1 VTSASSTG
9 EPPEDESLSR
19 SHRALRAHIDMNT
32 HEQQAG
38 PYCLYPPRLAR
49 EIDITEQIEAEVTR
63 YVVRNAATSR
73 YFILKQPELRVLS
86 QFDGRLAVSDVAGGG
101 PQANGP
107 RVSLPALVRFLG
119 KLDSLGLLAR
129 GGTDDPIAA
138 HQRER
143 GLYIRFRLF
152 NPDKLLAWLDRVFG
166 WALTRTSII
175 SSFVL
180 MVFVALWMLARVD
193 EVSTYTSYLY
203 REYGIAAI
211 LGITLTITALHEFAH
226 GLACK
231 HFGGDVREMGVLLI
245 YYVLP
250 AFYCNVT
257 DIYRMGRKHQRLWVI
272 FAGIYWQ
279 LVVSALGGLLW
290 LLATPY
296 TLLADLSLLVFIG
309 GSFNIL
315 INCNPLIKL
324 DGYYAL
330 SQALGVVNLQ
340 GRSSDYARSLFAR
353 LLGEPQTRKADSQ
366 RPLLYISYWVCSI
379 LYSVILIWLIL
390 GWVSGELMDGLR
402 FLGVLL
408 TMLLAALLTERWW
421 KPILTKGRAL
431 LASALRSHVLKRA
444 SSTIEGVPTMSAQQV
459 IEKPV
464 SEQESLQSPARKKWL
479 PKRRRVIKFG
489 FALIVIAVL
498 VAPWE
503 AATGSDCTLLLPPER
518 EGVVRANTDAVLA
531 EVYVQP
537 GDAIAGGARVARLSN
552 PDIEDRLTQL
562 SAEINRLNTNN
573 SRIEEELRVRSES
586 VLSANFKEFDRKRLA
601 SELKD
606 ESTQIA
612 NADTGAGAQQS
623 QSAQPLPPSLA
634 ILQSEIE
641 LKQIQLEHNRREV
654 ERYKKLLDQGLVGG
668 QIYDRAAAEARLS
681 EAGLR
686 AAQARLEAALVDHRR
701 LTTGAQT
708 NSLVAETE
716 ARAARSNFESLITEL
731 HSNRQQLESLRQRH
745 EILGRE
751 SEGMAIVSPNSG
763 VVLGDDLRKMVGRR
777 YSRGEEICRI
787 GEIGKFL
794 LKIDVSEREIGSVR
808 LDSPVRF
815 KLKTVPGRVFTG
827 RVSKINAEPIPNQY
841 AQRFYPVEVLIENSD
856 GLLRPGMTGFA
867 RISFGRQS
875 IGLIVAQKVWQAL
888 RPELWL
894 F

>member
-1 VTSASSTG
+1 MDTPQPQS
-9 EPPEDESLSR
+9 
-19 SHRALRAHIDMNT
+19 
-32 HEQQAG
+32 G
-38 PYCLYPPRLAR
+38 PYCLYPPRIAQDV
-49 EIDITEQIEAEVTR
+49 DITEQIENGVTR

-73 YFILKQPELRVLS
+73 YFILKQPEYNVLS
-86 QFDGRLAVSDVAGGG
+86 QFDGTLTLADVARGG
-101 PQANGP
+101 PQANCP
-107 RVSLPALVRFLG
+107 RVSLPALVGFIGR
-119 KLDSLGLLAR
+119 LDSLGLLAR
-129 GGTDDPIAA
+129 GGTNDPIEP
-138 HQRER
+138 HQHKR

-152 NPDKLLAWLDRVFG
+152 NPDKLLAWLLRAFG
-166 WALTRTSII
+166 WALTRTSIV
-175 SSFVL
+175 SSFFL

-211 LGITLTITALHEFAH
+211 AAITLTITALHEFAH

-231 HFGGDVREMGVLLI
+231 HFGGQVREMGVLLI

-257 DIYRMGRKHQRLWVI
+257 DIYRMGRKRERLWVI

-279 LVVSALGGLLW
+279 LAVSALGGFLW
-290 LLATPY
+290 LIAAPY
-296 TLLADLSLLVFIG
+296 TLLADLSLLIFIG

-330 SQALGVVNLQ
+330 SQAFGVVNLQ
-340 GRSSDYARSLFAR
+340 DRSSDYVRSLFAR
-353 LLGEPQTRKADSQ
+353 LLGEQARKADSQ
-366 RPLLYISYWVCSI
+366 RPLLYVSYWVCSI
-379 LYSVILIWLIL
+379 LYSVILVWLIL
-390 GWVSGELMDGLR
+390 GWLSDELMDALR
-402 FLGVLL
+402 FFGVLL
-408 TMLLAALLTERWW
+408 TMLLTALLTERWW
-421 KPILTKGRAL
+421 RPVLAKGGVL
-431 LASALRSHVLKRA
+431 LAPLARNFLRRA
-444 SSTIEGVPTMSAQQV
+444 SSMIEGVTTMSAQQV
-459 IEKPV
+459 IGNPV
-464 SEQESLQSPARKKWL
+464 SEQENQQGPSRRNWL
-479 PKRRRVIKFG
+479 PRRRRIIKFG

-498 VAPWE
+498 IAPWE

-518 EGVVRANTDAVLA
+518 EGVVRANTDSVLA
-531 EVYVQP
+531 EIYVQP
-537 GDAIAGGARVARLSN
+537 GDAIADGANIARLSN
-552 PDIEDRLTQL
+552 PDIDDRLTQL

-573 SRIEEELRVRSES
+573 SRIEEELRVRSEN

-612 NADTGAGAQQS
+612 KADTGAGALRTS
-623 QSAQPLPPSLA
+623 TAQPLPPSLA
-634 ILQSEIE
+634 ILHSEIE
-641 LKQIQLEHNRREV
+641 LKQIELEHNRREV
-654 ERYKKLLDQGLVGG
+654 ERYKKLLDQGLVGE
-668 QIYDRAAAEARLS
+668 QIYDRAAAEVRLS
-681 EAGLR
+681 DAGLR
-686 AAQARLEAALVDHRR
+686 AARARFEAALVDHRR

-716 ARAARSNFESLITEL
+716 ARAARSNFESLIAEL

-745 EILGRE
+745 EILRRE
-751 SEGMAIVSPNSG
+751 SEGMAVVAPISG

-794 LKIDVSEREIGSVR
+794 LKIDVSEREIASVR

-827 RVSKINAEPIPNQY
+827 RVAKINAEPIPNQY

-856 GLLRPGMTGFA
+856 GMLRPGMTGFA

-875 IGLIVAQKVWQAL
+875 IGLILAQKVWQAL

>member
-1 VTSASSTG
+1 MPT
-9 EPPEDESLSR
+9 
-19 SHRALRAHIDMNT
+19 
-32 HEQQAG
+32 
-38 PYCLYPPRLAR
+38 
-49 EIDITEQIEAEVTR
+49 
-63 YVVRNAATSR
+63 
-73 YFILKQPELRVLS
+73 
-86 QFDGRLAVSDVAGGG
+86 
-101 PQANGP
+101 
-107 RVSLPALVRFLG
+107 LVRFLA
-119 KLDSLGLLAR
+119 KLDSLGLLSH
-129 GGTDDPIAA
+129 GGTDESSSP
-138 HQRER
+138 HPPGR

-152 NPDKLLAWLDRVFG
+152 NPNNLLGWLDGIFG
-166 WALTRTSII
+166 WALTRIFII

-180 MVFVALWMLARVD
+180 MLFVAVWLLASLG
-193 EVSTYTSYLY
+193 EFSTYTSYLY
-203 REYGIAAI
+203 NEYGIAVI
-211 LGITLTITALHEFAH
+211 LAVTLTITALHEFAH

-257 DIYRMGRKHQRLWVI
+257 DIYRMGRKRERLWVI

-290 LLATPY
+290 LVATPY
-296 TLLADLSLLVFIG
+296 TFLADLSLLVFIG

-340 GRSSDYARSLFAR
+340 SRSSDYARSLLAR
-353 LLGEPQTRKADSQ
+353 ILGESPARKVDPH
-366 RPLLYISYWVCSI
+366 RPLLYASYWVCSI

-408 TMLLAALLTERWW
+408 TILLAALLTERWW
-421 KPILTKGRAL
+421 KPVLIKGRAL
-431 LASALRSHVLKRA
+431 IASLLRSRSLKRG
-444 SSTIEGVPTMSAQQV
+444 SSATEGVTTMPSQEIIQRQ
-459 IEKPV
+459 V
-464 SEQESLQSPARKKWL
+464 SEQEPVQSPAQKNWR
-479 PKRRRVIKFG
+479 PTRRRIIKFG
-489 FALIVIAVL
+489 FGLIVIAAL
-498 VAPWE
+498 IAPWE

-531 EVYVQP
+531 EIYVQP
-537 GDAIAGGARVARLSN
+537 GDAISEGAKVARLSN
-552 PDIEDRLTQL
+552 PDIDDRLTQL
-562 SAEINRLNTNN
+562 TAEIDRLNTNN
-573 SRIEEELRVRSES
+573 SRIEEELRVRSEN

-601 SELKD
+601 NELND
-606 ESTQIA
+606 ESIKIA
-612 NADTGAGAQQS
+612 RAGEGTGAQQS
-623 QSAQPLPPSLA
+623 QVAQPLPPSLA

-641 LKQIQLEHNRREV
+641 LKQIELEHNVREV
-654 ERYKKLLDQGLVGG
+654 ERYKKLLDQGLVGE

-681 EAGLR
+681 EAALR
-686 AAQARLEAALVDHRR
+686 TARSRLEAAFVDHRR

-716 ARAARSNFESLITEL
+716 ARAARSTFESLIAEL

-745 EILGRE
+745 EILKNE
-751 SEGMAIVSPNSG
+751 SEGMAIMSPKSG

-794 LKIDVSEREIGSVR
+794 LKIDVSEREIASVR
-808 LDSPVRF
+808 LDSAVRF

-841 AQRFYPVEVLIENSD
+841 AQRFYPVEVLIENPD
-856 GLLRPGMTGFA
+856 GLLRPGMTGYA

-875 IGLIVAQKVWQAL
+875 VGLILAEKVWQAL

>member
-1 VTSASSTG
+1 M
-9 EPPEDESLSR
+9 DLQ
-19 SHRALRAHIDMNT
+19 
-32 HEQQAG
+32 EQQTG
-38 PYCLYPPRLAR
+38 PYCLYPPRIAQ
-49 EIDITEQIEAEVTR
+49 EVDITEQIEAGGAR
-63 YVVRNAATSR
+63 YVVRNAANSR
-73 YFILKQPELRVLS
+73 YFVLKQPEYRVLS
-86 QFDGRLAVSDVAGGG
+86 QFDGTLTLSEIAGGG
-101 PQANGP
+101 PQATGP
-107 RVSLPALVRFLG
+107 RVALPALVRFLG

-129 GGTDDPIAA
+129 GGTDAPIAA
-138 HQRER
+138 HQHER

-152 NPDKLLAWLDRVFG
+152 NPDKLLAWLDGVFA
-166 WALTRTSII
+166 WAFTRTSII
-175 SSFVL
+175 SSFAL
-180 MVFVALWMLARVD
+180 MIIVGFWLVTRAD
-193 EVSTYTSYLY
+193 EVSTYTLYLY
-203 REYGIAAI
+203 REYGITLI
-211 LGITLTITALHEFAH
+211 LGVALTITALHEFAH

-257 DIYRMGRKHQRLWVI
+257 DIYRMGRKHERMWVI

-279 LVVSALGGLLW
+279 LLVSALGGLLW
-290 LLATPY
+290 LIATPY

-340 GRSSDYARSLFAR
+340 GRSSDYARSLLAR
-353 LLGEPQTRKADSQ
+353 LLGEQAKRTDSQ
-366 RPLLYISYWVCSI
+366 RPLLYVSYWVCSI

-402 FLGVLL
+402 FFGVLL

-421 KPILTKGRAL
+421 KPLLAKGPAL
-431 LASALRSHVLKRA
+431 LASTVRSRFMTRG
-444 SSTIEGVPTMSAQQV
+444 SSTVEGVTTMSAQQV
-459 IEKPV
+459 IENPV
-464 SEQESLQSPARKKWL
+464 SGHDNPQSPVPRKWM
-479 PKRRRVIKFG
+479 PKRSRVFKIG
-489 FALIVIAVL
+489 FALIAIAVL
-498 VAPWE
+498 IAPWE

-531 EVYVQP
+531 EIYVQP
-537 GDAIAGGARVARLSN
+537 GDTIADGSKVARLAN
-552 PDIEDRLTQL
+552 PDIDDRLTQL
-562 SAEINRLNTNN
+562 SAEIDRLNTNN
-573 SRIEEELRVRSES
+573 SRIEEELRVRSEN
-586 VLSANFKEFDRKRLA
+586 VLSANFREFDRKRLA

-612 NADTGAGAQQS
+612 KADT
-623 QSAQPLPPSLA
+623 SANAHRSSGEQPLPPSLA

-641 LKQIQLEHNRREV
+641 LKQIELEHNRREV
-654 ERYKKLLDQGLVGG
+654 DRYKKLLDQGLVGE

-686 AAQARLEAALVDHRR
+686 AARARLEAALVDHRR

-716 ARAARSNFESLITEL
+716 ARAARSNFESLIAEL

-745 EILGRE
+745 EILRHE
-751 SEGMAIVSPNSG
+751 SEGMAIVAPKSG

-777 YSRGEEICRI
+777 YNRGEEICRI

-856 GLLRPGMTGFA
+856 GMLRPGMTGFA

-875 IGLIVAQKVWQAL
+875 IGMILAEKVWQAL